1 MSQPPSTAV
10 AATAACARSLA
21 DLLLALSAARAL
33 PKGQQLHGHL
43 LKAGH
48 LPATAS
54 SHALIAHHLLTFYAR
69 CALPGLSLRAFLDLP
84 APPSAAAWSSLI
96 SSFAQN
102 GLPAAAFDAFR
113 RMLAAG
119 VPATD
124 RNIPSAAK
132 AVAAAADSSRLPL
145 APHNLHGLSAKTP
158 FAGDVFVGSALLD
171 MYAKCG
177 HLADARQLFDE
188 MPERNVVSWS
198 ALICGY
204 ADSGMHSAAV
214 EIFRLALEEAVPVN
228 DFTVSCIVRVCATG
242 TLFELGAQVHARSI
256 KTALNASP
264 FVGSSLLSLYSKCG
278 LVERAYRVF
287 GEAPE
292 RNLGIWN
299 AVLIASA
306 QHGHTDAAFRRF
318 MEMQNAG
325 FRPNY
330 ITFLCL
336 LTACSHAGLVGEGKR
351 YFSLMKEYNIEP
363 QAEHYAA
370 MVDLLGRVGRISEA
384 LDLVESMP
392 MEPPESVWGALLMA
406 CRMFK
411 DADTAAIAAKSL
423 FETGSRSSGA
433 HMLLSSTYAAA
444 GRHVDAALARK
455 AMRDAGIRKETGL
468 SWLEAAGKVH
478 TFVSNCRRHPR
489 SNEIYDVLEKVG
501 EKMEAAGYVADTS
514 AVVKDVNRD
523 EKQAT
528 VRYHSERLAI
538 GLGLLIVPEGVP
550 IRVMKNLRVC
560 DDCHNAIKYLS
571 KCTGRIVVLRDNR
584 RFHQFEDGECSC
596 GDFW

>member
-1 MSQPPSTAV
+1 MAPVGGAAPS
-10 AATAACARSLA
+10 CARSLA
-21 DLLLALSAARAL
+21 ELLVALSAARAL

-48 LPATAS
+48 LPAAAS
-54 SHALIAHHLLTFYAR
+54 SHALLAHHLLTFYAR
-69 CALPGLSLRAFLDLP
+69 CSLPDFSLRAFLDLP

-102 GLPAAAFDAFR
+102 GLPAAAFHAFR

-119 VPATD
+119 VPPTD
-124 RNIPSAAK
+124 RSIPSAAK
-132 AVAAAADSSRLPL
+132 AVAAAADSSRPAL
-145 APHNLHGLSAKTP
+145 APHALHGLASKTP
-158 FAGDVFVGSALLD
+158 FAADVFVGSALLD

-177 HLADARQLFDE
+177 NLPDARRLFDE

-198 ALICGY
+198 ALIGGY
-204 ADSGMHSAAV
+204 ADAGMHHASLLTFRSALTHAV
-214 EIFRLALEEAVPVN
+214 QVN
-228 DFTVSCIVRVCATG
+228 DFTVSCIVRVCAAA
-242 TLFELGAQVHARSI
+242 TLFELGAQVHARST
-256 KTALNASP
+256 KTALDASP
-264 FVGSSLLSLYSKCG
+264 FVGSSLVSLYSKCG
-278 LVERAYRVF
+278 LVDCAYRVF
-287 GEAPE
+287 SAAAE

-306 QHGHTDAAFRRF
+306 QHGHTAMAFQRF
-318 MEMQNAG
+318 TEMQTAG

-336 LTACSHAGLVGEGKR
+336 LTACSHAGLVDQGKR
-351 YFSLMKEYNIEP
+351 YFSLMKKEHGIEP

-370 MVDLLGRVGRISEA
+370 MVDLLGRVGRIPEA
-384 LDLVESMP
+384 LELIESMP
-392 MEPPESVWGALLMA
+392 MEPPDSVWGALLMA

-411 DADTAAIAAKSL
+411 DADTAAIAAKRL

-455 AMRDAGIRKETGL
+455 AMRDAGVRKETGL
-468 SWLEAAGKVH
+468 SWLEAAGEVH

-489 SNEIYDVLEKVG
+489 STEIYSLLEKVG
-501 EKMEAAGYVADTS
+501 AKMEAAGYVADTA
-514 AVVKDVNRD
+514 AVVKDVDRD
-523 EKQAT
+523 EKRAT
-528 VRYHSERLAI
+528 LGYHSERLAI

-560 DDCHNAIKYLS
+560 DDCHNAVKYLS
-571 KCTGRIVVLRDNR
+571 KCTGRVVVLRDNR
-584 RFHQFEDGECSC
+584 RFHRFEDGLCSC

>member
-1 MSQPPSTAV
+1 MPPPWPP
-10 AATAACARSLA
+10 AAPPPACARSLA
-21 DLLLALSAARAL
+21 DLLVALSAARAL

-54 SHALIAHHLLTFYAR
+54 SHAPIAHHLLTFYAR
-69 CALPGLSLRAFLDLP
+69 CALPGDSLCAFLDLP
-84 APPSAAAWSSLI
+84 APPSPAAWSSLI
-96 SSFAQN
+96 SSFSQN

-132 AVAAAADSSRLPL
+132 
-145 APHNLHGLSAKTP
+145 GTP
-158 FAGDVFVGSALLD
+158 FAGDVFVGSSVLD

-177 HLADARQLFDE
+177 HLADARRLFDE
-188 MPERNVVSWS
+188 MPKRNVVSWS

-204 ADSGMHSAAV
+204 ADAGMHSAAM

-228 DFTVSCIVRVCATG
+228 DFTVSCILRVCAAA

-264 FVGSSLLSLYSKCG
+264 FVGSSLVSLYSKCG
-278 LVERAYRVF
+278 LVECAYQVF

-299 AVLIASA
+299 AGLNASA
-306 QHGHTDAAFRRF
+306 QHGHTTAAFQRF
-318 MEMQNAG
+318 MDMQNAG
-325 FRPNY
+325 FRPNS
-330 ITFLCL
+330 ITFLSL
-336 LTACSHAGLVGEGKR
+336 ITACSHAGLVDEGKR
-351 YFSLMKEYNIEP
+351 YFSLMKEYRIEP

-384 LDLVESMP
+384 LGLIESMP
-392 MEPPESVWGALLMA
+392 MEPPEYVWGALLMA

-411 DADTAAIAAKSL
+411 DADAAAIAAKRL

-444 GRHVDAALARK
+444 GRHMDAALARK
-455 AMRDAGIRKETGL
+455 AMRDAGVRKETGL
-468 SWLEAAGKVH
+468 SWLEAAGEVH

-489 SNEIYDVLEKVG
+489 SNEIYNVLEKVG

-514 AVVKDVNRD
+514 AVVKDVDKD

-528 VRYHSERLAI
+528 MRYHSERLAI

-560 DDCHNAIKYLS
+560 DDCHNAVKYLS
-571 KCTGRIVVLRDNR
+571 KCTGRIVILRDNR
-584 RFHQFEDGECSC
+584 RFHRFEDGVCSC

>member
-1 MSQPPSTAV
+1 MHPPLP
-10 AATAACARSLA
+10 ACARALA
-21 DLLLALSAARAL
+21 DLLVALSAARAL

-54 SHALIAHHLLTFYAR
+54 SHTLLGNHLLTFYSR
-69 CALPGLSLRAFLDLP
+69 CALPGLSHRAFLDLP
-84 APPSAAAWSSLI
+84 TPPPPAAWSSLI

-102 GLPAAAFDAFR
+102 GLPVDAFEAFCG
-113 RMLAAG
+113 MLAAG

-124 RNIPSAAK
+124 RSIPSAAK
-132 AVAAAADSSRLPL
+132 AVAAVEASLRPPL
-145 APHNLHGLSAKTP
+145 APHALHGLAAKTP
-158 FAGDVFVGSALLD
+158 FSGDVFVGSAILD

-177 HLADARQLFDE
+177 HLADAHRLFDE
-188 MPERNVVSWS
+188 LPERNVVSWS

-204 ADSGMHSAAV
+204 ADTGMHPTAM

-228 DFTVSCIVRVCATG
+228 DFTVSCIIRICAAA

-256 KTALNASP
+256 KTSLDSSP
-264 FVGSSLLSLYSKCG
+264 FVGSSFVSLYSKCG
-278 LVERAYRVF
+278 FVECAYRVF
-287 GEAPE
+287 NEASE
-292 RNLGIWN
+292 RNIGIWN
-299 AVLIASA
+299 AVLIASS
-306 QHGHTDAAFRRF
+306 QHGHTHAAFGRF
-318 MEMQNAG
+318 IEMQSDG
-325 FRPNY
+325 YRPNH
-330 ITFLCL
+330 ITFLCM
-336 LTACSHAGLVGEGKR
+336 LTACSHAGLVDEGKQ
-351 YFSLMKEYNIEP
+351 YFSLMKEHGIEP
-363 QAEHYAA
+363 QAEHYAS

-384 LDLVESMP
+384 FDLIESMP

-411 DADTAAIAAKSL
+411 DADTAAVAAKRL
-423 FETGSRSSGA
+423 FETGSRNSGA

-455 AMRDAGIRKETGL
+455 AMRDAGVRKETGL
-468 SWLEAAGKVH
+468 SWLEAAGEMH
-478 TFVSNCRRHPR
+478 TFVSNCRRHKR
-489 SNEIYDVLEKVG
+489 SEEIYSVLEKVG

-514 AVVKDVNRD
+514 AVLKDVDGD
-523 EKQAT
+523 EKRGT
-528 VRYHSERLAI
+528 VRYHSERLAV

-560 DDCHNAIKYLS
+560 DDCHNAIKYLT
-571 KCTGRIVVLRDNR
+571 KCTGRVVILRDNR
-584 RFHQFEDGECSC
+584 RFHHFKDGTCSC

>member
-1 MSQPPSTAV
+1 MPLPPPGAPLPTF
-10 AATAACARSLA
+10 ARSLA
-21 DLLLALSAARAL
+21 ELLVALSAARAL

-54 SHALIAHHLLTFYAR
+54 SHTLLAHHLLTFYAR
-69 CALPGLSLRAFLDLP
+69 CALPGLSHRAFLDLP
-84 APPSAAAWSSLI
+84 WPPSPAAWSSLI
-96 SSFAQN
+96 SAFSQN
-102 GLPAAAFDAFR
+102 GLPGSAFDAFR

-124 RNIPSAAK
+124 RSIPSAAK
-132 AVAAAADSSRLPL
+132 AIAAVEASSRQPL
-145 APHNLHGLSAKTP
+145 APHALHGLAAKTP
-158 FAGDVFVGSALLD
+158 FAGDVFVGSAVLD

-177 HLADARQLFDE
+177 HLADAHRLFDE
-188 MPERNVVSWS
+188 MPDRNVVSWS
-198 ALICGY
+198 SLICGY
-204 ADSGMHSAAV
+204 ADAGMHSAAMG
-214 EIFRLALEEAVPVN
+214 IFRLALEEAVPVN
-228 DFTVSCIVRVCATG
+228 DFTVSCIIRVCGVA
-242 TLFELGAQVHARSI
+242 TLFELGAQVHARAI
-256 KTALNASP
+256 KTALDESP
-264 FVGSSLLSLYSKCG
+264 FVGSSLVSLYSKCG
-278 LVERAYRVF
+278 VIECAYRVF
-287 GEAPE
+287 NEAPE
-292 RNLGIWN
+292 KNLGIWN
-299 AVLIASA
+299 AVIVASA
-306 QHGHTDAAFRRF
+306 QHGHTALAFERF
-318 MEMQNAG
+318 RGMQNAG
-325 FRPNY
+325 FRPNH

-336 LTACSHAGLVGEGKR
+336 ITACSHAGLVDEGKR
-351 YFSLMKEYNIEP
+351 YFALMKESGIEP
-363 QAEHYAA
+363 QPEHYAS
-370 MVDLLGRVGRISEA
+370 MVDLLGRIGHIKEG
-384 LDLVESMP
+384 LDLIESMP

-411 DADTAAIAAKSL
+411 DADTAAIAAKRL

-444 GRHVDAALARK
+444 GRHIDAALARK

-468 SWLEAAGKVH
+468 SWLEAAGEVH
-478 TFVSNCRRHPR
+478 SFVSNCRRHQR
-489 SNEIYDVLEKVG
+489 SEEIYRVLEEVG
-501 EKMEAAGYVADTS
+501 EKMEAVGYVADTS
-514 AVVKDVNRD
+514 VVVKDVDGD

-560 DDCHNAIKYLS
+560 ADCHNAIKYLT

-584 RFHQFEDGECSC
+584 RFHRFENGMCSC